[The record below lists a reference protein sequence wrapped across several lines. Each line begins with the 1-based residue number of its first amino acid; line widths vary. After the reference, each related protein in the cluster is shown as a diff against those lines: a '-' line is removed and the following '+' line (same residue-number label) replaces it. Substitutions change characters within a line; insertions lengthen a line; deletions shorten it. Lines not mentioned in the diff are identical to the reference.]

1 MTALRARLRHA
12 WLLAAMVAALGGIAG
27 LGGLEFVT
35 GAFADAERGRASPE
49 AATGRD
55 AKSIATAKSHMVSA
69 ANPYA
74 VEAGRE
80 ILRAGGSAIDAAIAT
95 QLVLNLVEPQS
106 SGIGGGA
113 FILHFEKMRQRVV
126 AYDGRETAPAAATP
140 ERFMRDGRPLPFRKA
155 VNSGLSIGVPGLVRV
170 MEDAHRKHGRLEWA
184 ALFQPAI
191 KLAREGFT
199 VSTRLHLLLRWM
211 GADWFTAPGRDYFF
225 PDGGA
230 PVGIGDVLKNPEFA
244 DTLEKI
250 AAGGSQ
256 AFYTGELAGRIV
268 EAVKVAPNFAGDMT
282 LEDLAGYRSVARE
295 PVCVLYRARR
305 VCGMGPPSSGAHTV
319 GQTLAMLDGFDI
331 GGAGEG
337 MSPRALHLLAEAQKL
352 SYADRDH
359 YLADPEY
366 VEIPRGLLDRGY
378 IGERRGLIDPDA
390 AMTQAP
396 EAGRPPGLVGSA
408 RGADATI
415 ERSGTSH
422 ISVVDR
428 WGNAVSM
435 TTTIEGAFGSGVWAA
450 GFLLNNELTDFSF
463 RPVDGQGRAIANR
476 VEAGKRPRSS
486 MAPTLVFDERGDLE
500 AVLGSP
506 GGSRIIVYVTKALIA
521 LIDWKMSAQEAASLI
536 NFGSRR
542 LEYEIELSESAIWHG
557 LKVKAMGHRVR
568 PDLMTSGLHIIVV
581 RDGILEGGADPRR
594 EGVALGD

>member
-12 WLLAAMVAALGGIAG
+12 WLLAAMVAALGG
-27 LGGLEFVT
+27 LGFAT
-35 GAFADAERGRASPE
+35 GAFADAERGRAAPE
-49 AATGRD
+49 AATGFD
-55 AKSIATAKSHMVSA
+55 AKSVETAKSHMVSA

-74 VEAGRE
+74 VKAGRE
-80 ILRAGGSAIDAAIAT
+80 ILRAGGSAVDAAIAT

-140 ERFMRDGRPLPFRKA
+140 DRFMRDGRPLPFRNA

-184 ALFQPAI
+184 ALFDPAI

-199 VSTRLHLLLRWM
+199 VSTRLNLLLRWM
-211 GADWFTAPGRDYFF
+211 GADWFNPPARAYFF
-225 PDGGA
+225 PDDGS
-230 PVGIGDVLKNPEFA
+230 PVGIGEVLKNPEFA
-244 DTLEKI
+244 DTLEAI
-250 AAGGSQ
+250 AAGGS
-256 AFYTGELAGRIV
+256 AAIYSGELAGRIV
-268 EAVKVAPNFAGDMT
+268 DAVKAAPNFSGDLT
-282 LEDLAGYRSVARE
+282 LADLAGYRSVERE
-295 PVCVLYRARR
+295 PVCVIYRGKH

-319 GQTLAMLDGFDI
+319 GQTLAMLEAFDI

-337 MSPRALHLLAEAQKL
+337 MSPRALHLFAEAQKL
-352 SYADRDH
+352 SYADRDR
-359 YLADPEY
+359 YLADPAF
-366 VEIPRGLLDRGY
+366 VDIPRGLLDPSY
-378 IGERRGLIDPDA
+378 IAQRRGLIDPDA
-390 AMTQAP
+390 AMSQAP
-396 EAGRPPGLVGSA
+396 EAGTPPGLAGSA

-435 TTTIEGAFGSGVWAA
+435 TTTIEGAFGSGVWVG

-463 RPVDGQGRAIANR
+463 RPVDAQGRKIANS

-486 MAPTLVFDERGDLE
+486 MAPTLVFDERGNLE

-506 GGSRIIVYVTKALIA
+506 GGSRIIVYVTKALVA

-542 LEYEIELSESAIWHG
+542 LDFEIELSDDAIWHG

-581 RDGILEGGADPRR
+581 RNGYLEGGADPRR